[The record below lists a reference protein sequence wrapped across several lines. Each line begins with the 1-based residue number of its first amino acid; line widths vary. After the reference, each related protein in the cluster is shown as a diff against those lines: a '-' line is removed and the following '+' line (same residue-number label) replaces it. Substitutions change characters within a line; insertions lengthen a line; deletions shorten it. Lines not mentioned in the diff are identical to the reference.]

1 MRHTFLPIVLLL
13 VACRS
18 NPAELMGGEIRNRTR
33 EPILDVCASHRPTGR
48 VVTVN
53 QVLPGMSFLL
63 GFTPREL
70 RAREVTLTWKTA
82 QGRGCEQ
89 TLEITPPPEEL
100 RDACWLVYT
109 ITGPAQ
115 ASFRW
120 ERAPS
125 SHADTGQPRP

>member
-1 MRHTFLPIVLLL
+1 MKHTFLPFVLLL
-13 VACRS
+13 AACRS
-18 NPAELMGGEIRNRTR
+18 NPAELVGGEIRNRTR
-33 EPILDVCASHRPTGR
+33 EPILDVCASHQPTGR

-70 RAREVTLTWKTA
+70 KTRQVTLTWKTA
-82 QGRGCEQ
+82 HGRACEE

-100 RDACWLVYT
+100 REACWLVYT
-109 ITGPAQ
+109 ITEPAQ

-120 ERAPS
+120 ERPPS
-125 SHADTGQPRP
+125 SHASTGPLRP